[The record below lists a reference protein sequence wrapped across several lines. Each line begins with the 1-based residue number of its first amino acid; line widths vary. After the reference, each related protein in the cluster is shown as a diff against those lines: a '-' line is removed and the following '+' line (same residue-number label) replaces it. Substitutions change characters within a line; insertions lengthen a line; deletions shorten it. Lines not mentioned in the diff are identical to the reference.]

1 MINQAVEEFR
11 NKIGQ
16 FVLRRDEEAIAFI
29 NSKGNSTYEVSGTHE
44 MNLNDAKKVL
54 DDFLTFEKEPK
65 ISITIPDETVMLKYE
80 NGNLEYFKNALPLDR
95 KMYAEDTSE
104 MIENLFQQKM
114 IFEPVNEKI
123 KNVSYTIGGYTDT
136 VDDFKGMIKGK
147 RLEDGKVS
155 IKEYSI
161 EKDGEVKGYFNSGS
175 HDSSKLSFAEAF
187 TFSRELMGTEN
198 NKLLETDIEA
208 KSDEI
213 FEHITNIGDFDFDL
227 KNCNENNFKELAEAA
242 KIFQR
247 TTGEYENIEIDA
259 GPELGIRFAQEIPE
273 IWIDCDDGSQIKYN
287 ESKNEIYMGN
297 TLHKLSS
304 IEQMAEMMKTVS
316 ENCDS
321 NKNIKIQV
329 DNEKLNKKNDSE
341 WLIYS
346 NKKFYDGLKE
356 ELIAQKDFRPVI
368 ATDGAKEKIV
378 CFRGGE
384 MLKEDL
390 EALKKDKNFNKITVI
405 EGEKIVSEIKKQK
418 ETQSKKAE
426 NKKNNHASR

>member
-378 CFRGGE
+378 CFREGE